1 MSRRFFAP
9 GKVVVV
15 GEYAVVDGA
24 PAVVAAVGIGV
35 GLRWSASKTRDVRT
49 PYDDTRF
56 VDAALDAAR
65 APLGTYAFSDDGGPA
80 LASKPGLGGS
90 AAATVVAVH
99 AARVLRGETSDPDAV
114 YELAS
119 DVHRAVQGSGSGIDV
134 AASTY
139 GGMVRFQRG
148 ARPTPVSPSRLVV
161 VWTGASAKTGPRV
174 ERYLAWTD
182 RRAFVDRSSELTDLF
197 LVDPL
202 RAVQEDYALLV
213 AMSERAGIDYRTP
226 ALDRIVELASL
237 FDGAAKPSGAGGG
250 DCAIAV
256 FAGPEPESRFVD
268 ACTAEGLVVLGTD
281 LSDGVRELP

>member
-1 MSRRFFAP
+1 MTRRFFAP

-35 GLRWSASKTRDVRT
+35 GLRWSAADTREVQT
-49 PYDDTRF
+49 PYGDTRF
-56 VDAALDAAR
+56 VDAALDAAS
-65 APLGTYAFSDDGGPA
+65 APAGLYAFSDDGGPA
-80 LASKPGLGGS
+80 LTSKPGLGGS

-99 AARVLRGETSDPDAV
+99 AARALRGEDTHPDAV
-114 YELAS
+114 YAVAS

-139 GGMVRFQRG
+139 GGMVRFQQG
-148 ARPTPVSPSRLVV
+148 VRPTRVMPSRLVV

-174 ERYLAWTD
+174 ERYLGWEGRA
-182 RRAFVDRSSELTDLF
+182 AFVARSAELTDLF

-202 RAVQEDYALLV
+202 RAVEQDYALLV
-213 AMSERAGIDYRTP
+213 AMSVQAGIDYRTP
-226 ALDRIVELASL
+226 ALDRIVELAWV

-256 FAGPEPESRFVD
+256 FAEPDSEAKFIDS
-268 ACTAEGLVVLGTD
+268 CTSDGFTVLGAE
-281 LSDGVRELP
+281 LSDGVRELA

>member
-1 MSRRFFAP
+1 MIRRFFAP

-35 GLRWSASKTRDVRT
+35 GLQWSSSVGRAVRT
-49 PYDDTRF
+49 PHGDSRF
-56 VDAALDAAR
+56 VDAALDAAD
-65 APLGTYAFSDDGGPA
+65 APAGLYTFSDDGGPA
-80 LASKPGLGGS
+80 LATKPGLGGS

-99 AARVLRGETSDPDAV
+99 AARALLGEDTSADAV
-114 YELAS
+114 YALAS

-148 ARPTPVSPSRLVV
+148 QRPTLVAPSRLVV
-161 VWTGASAKTGPRV
+161 VWTGVSASTGPRV
-174 ERYLAWTD
+174 ERYLAWAD
-182 RRAFVDRSSELTDLF
+182 RRAFVERSGELTDLF
-197 LVDPL
+197 GVDPQ
-202 RAVQEDYALLV
+202 RAVEQDYALLV
-213 AMSERAGIDYRTP
+213 AMAAEAGIEYRTP
-226 ALDRIVELASL
+226 ALDRIVELAWA

-256 FAGPEPESRFVD
+256 FAEPESESKFVD
-268 ACTAEGLVVLGTD
+268 ACAAEGFVVLGTD
-281 LSDGVRELP
+281 LSDGVRELG